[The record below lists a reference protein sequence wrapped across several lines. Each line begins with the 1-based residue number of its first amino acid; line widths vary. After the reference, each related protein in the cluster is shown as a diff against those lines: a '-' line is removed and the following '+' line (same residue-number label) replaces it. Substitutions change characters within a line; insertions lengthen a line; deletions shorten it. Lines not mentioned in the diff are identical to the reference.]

1 MFQDQRLNSS
11 AMSRYNGR
19 TLVKGNEK
27 HAVCPV
33 ISSEVGL
40 SFWGG
45 IDEKTG
51 IVIDHSH
58 PLFGQSVAGSILCLP
73 SGRGSCTAS
82 QVMLELILN
91 KKAPK
96 ALILRDR
103 DGLVSVG
110 ALIAQSIFPDSTVL
124 DIIQI
129 ENYQTLLDQEPK
141 YGRVLN
147 NGSVIFGDS
156 IEEIEEAAALEP
168 KDSTVA
174 NTTND
179 FVMTTEEQEMMNACQ
194 TEAERRAMECI
205 IKYAYI
211 VSDNPRYIDVKK
223 AHIDGKKITRARSG
237 INVMDGISYRSSSEK

>member
-1 MFQDQRLNSS
+1 MCHVLTSD
-11 AMSRYNGR
+11 
-19 TLVKGNEK
+19 
-27 HAVCPV
+27 
-33 ISSEVGL
+33 VGL

-58 PLFGQSVAGSILCLP
+58 PLYGQSVAGSILCLP

-91 KKAPK
+91 NKAPK

-110 ALIAQSIFPDSTVL
+110 ALVAQTIFADSNVL

-129 ENYQTLLDQEPK
+129 ENYQALLEQKPK
-141 YGRVLN
+141 FGHVLV
-147 NGSVIFGDS
+147 NGSVIFGES
-156 IEEIEEAAALEP
+156 VEEIEEA
-168 KDSTVA
+168 VA
-174 NTTND
+174 VDARDKTDAKQSIGSVLTD
-179 FVMTTEEQEMMNACQ
+179 EEQGMIDDCQ

-211 VSDNPRYIDVKK
+211 VSDSPKYIDVQK
-223 AHIDGKKITRARSG
+223 AHIDGKTTTP
-237 INVMDGISYRSSSEK
+237 DLH